1 MIVMATYSG
10 NLIAFLT
17 FPEAD
22 WKVTGLEDMA
32 RKEKVTILIQEGTS
46 IHQEIE
52 ESPMEA
58 LHLIKKRMENE
69 KNAFLINNVS
79 KALPQVKRGSAV
91 FVEDFF
97 VLSDLIKSEHNKT
110 GRCELAL
117 APKKSLE
124 IYIAIAA
131 RKGSP
136 YLKEID
142 IFLRHLSH
150 GGLMQHWSKQFAQL
164 DSHECYFITTTLRG
178 GRKDVTLNDLFG
190 AFMMLFCGLGI
201 AILAIC
207 SEKAWK
213 KLKRFAASKSS
224 IFTGKTNIF
233 FIRMVVADESKCNKR
248 R

>member
-1 MIVMATYSG
+1 
-10 NLIAFLT
+10 
-17 FPEAD
+17 
-22 WKVTGLEDMA
+22 
-32 RKEKVTILIQEGTS
+32 
-46 IHQEIE
+46 
-52 ESPMEA
+52 
-58 LHLIKKRMENE
+58 
-69 KNAFLINNVS
+69 
-79 KALPQVKRGSAV
+79 GSAV
-91 FVEDFF
+91 FVEDFY
-97 VLSDLIKSEHNKT
+97 VLSDLIKAEHNKT

-117 APKKSLE
+117 APKKFLE
-124 IYIAIAA
+124 IYVAIAA

-142 IFLRHLSH
+142 IFLRHLWH
-150 GGLMQHWSKQFAQL
+150 GGLMQHWAKQFAQL

-201 AILAIC
+201 ALIAIC

-233 FIRMVVADESKCNKR
+233 FIKMVVVDESKCNETIKR
-248 R
+248 